1 MLLSSNI
8 LPVYIYDNDIP
19 KKYEIGSAQKWWLY
33 KSLENLNISL
43 NQNLHLVKG
52 ESNKKLIVLC
62 KKFNISD
69 VYFNKCYEPWRLEKD
84 KKLCEIL
91 NNINV
96 NTHIY
101 NGSLLWNPYN
111 IHKDD
116 GTPYKVFTPFYRKGC
131 LNQNLQENHST
142 YLKLVM

>member
-1 MLLSSNI
+1 MR
-8 LPVYIYDNDIP
+8 
-19 KKYEIGSAQKWWLY
+19 SAVRKNGGY
-33 KSLENLNISL
+33 TKSLENLNISL
-43 NQNLHLVKG
+43 NKNLHLVKG
-52 ESNKKLIVLC
+52 ESNNELITLC

-84 KKLCEIL
+84 KKLCNIL

-101 NGSLLWNPYN
+101 NGSLLWNPNN

-116 GTPYKVFTPFYRKGC
+116 GTPYKVFTP
-131 LNQNLQENHST
+131 LQKRMFKPKTSKKTIQHT
-142 YLKLVM
+142 